1 MMRALYASVSGLKT
15 HQTKMDVIGNNI
27 ANVNTVG
34 FKSSRTTFSTMM
46 YQNLSFASGAN
57 VQTGKGG
64 VNAKQIGL
72 GTTFASTAI
81 DIDTGGAPESTGKA
95 FDLKLSDKNSTSFY
109 IVNTGT
115 ENVFTRAG
123 AFYVDG
129 AGNLCM
135 ESTGYQVMGWQVDAN
150 GNIRKDTVSPLRIMS
165 ADNQTSNPEYTTKAV
180 CSGILDDNTSNVNS
194 DQGYKMNLNF
204 YDNLGYSYTAQ
215 FAAQKTGEPKDGE
228 YTINL
233 TDIVDSNGKSILT
246 KDTVGLGALFGGGQ
260 GSCVD
265 ITDRY
270 KVADGMGNALGTLA
284 NATADATTGALQY
297 NFTSDYVNEML
308 GPSDKAQRLP
318 SGLTVQIT
326 CNPTIT
332 PPATVPTIQSFKIID
347 SSGAPFDYSSYKWI
361 NQTQS
366 NHNPPVAVTGT
377 NNAFKV
383 TRAQDD
389 LQEMI
394 ESGQVSANKD
404 GKYLL
409 SSGQVNSLVTKYK
422 DILGTDTGTIA
433 GADLEIILDA
443 NKKVTGLQWT
453 PAQAN
458 PPAIGGGIIVPAT
471 LLGASDVD
479 YLTDYLSQGYI
490 TVQASAVNNRG
501 IFTTDVP
508 SDAEI
513 RYVPG
518 EKGAWSYTVV
528 TPGTD
533 GYKAQFS
540 TADGSLTYIGS
551 EGNKTQTLRLSN
563 YRTQDNQFSD
573 IEIDFSTLKNLSNGA
588 SSTAA
593 MSAGNAGEGEGKRV
607 GALIGLSVDQ
617 SGMIY
622 GSYSNGNTTLLGQ
635 IAVARFGNASGLE
648 SIGENCYRTTMNSG
662 QFDGIGV
669 EMDSDGSTIDS
680 GTLEMSNVDLATE
693 FTMMITTQ
701 RGYQA
706 NSRVISTSDSIL
718 EELVNLKR

>member
-81 DIDTGGAPESTGKA
+81 DIDTGGASESTGKA

-165 ADNQTSNPEYTTKAV
+165 ADNQTSNPEYTTRAV
-180 CSGILDDNTSNVNS
+180 CSGILDDNSSNVNS
-194 DQGYKMNLNF
+194 DQGYRMNLNF
-204 YDNLGYSYTAQ
+204 YDNLGYSYTAR
-215 FAAQKTGEPKDGE
+215 FAAQKMGEDGQ
-228 YTINL
+228 YSINL
-233 TDIVDSNGKSILT
+233 TDILDENGKSIMT
-246 KDTVGLGALFGGGQ
+246 ADKVGLAQLWGGGQ
-260 GSCVD
+260 GTNID
-265 ITDRY
+265 ITDNY
-270 KVADGMGNALGTLA
+270 KVADGMGNAFGAIVNQIKTDNNNQLVYNFKSEYLNEILSPNDKSKKLPDGLIARYTITTTTGTGGVDTQTAAKLEFVDSSGTVVDVSQYSGGDWVITADESQNAGIVKTITAAQTLRDMYNSGQISQKDGQYVLTANQVKKLMSDFSGTTGVA
-284 NATADATTGALQY
+284 NAYYPETASISY
-297 NFTSDYVNEML
+297 NPADGQLAWVGTA
-308 GPSDKAQRLP
+308 P
-318 SGLTVQIT
+318 
-326 CNPTIT
+326 T
-332 PPATVPTIQSFKIID
+332 PPAGQNLLD
-347 SSGAPFDYSSYKWI
+347 LAALQGANRTDNLLNYL
-361 NQTQS
+361 NQ
-366 NHNPPVAVTGT
+366 G
-377 NNAFKV
+377 F
-383 TRAQDD
+383 
-389 LQEMI
+389 I
-394 ESGQVSANKD
+394 EVSAA
-404 GKYLL
+404 
-409 SSGQVNSLVTKYK
+409 SVNSMGV
-422 DILGTDTGTIA
+422 
-433 GADLEIILDA
+433 
-443 NKKVTGLQWT
+443 
-453 PAQAN
+453 
-458 PPAIGGGIIVPAT
+458 
-471 LLGASDVD
+471 
-479 YLTDYLSQGYI
+479 
-490 TVQASAVNNRG
+490 
-501 IFTTDVP
+501 FTTDVP
-508 SDAEI
+508 SDAI
-513 RYVPG
+513 VRYVPG
-518 EKGAWSYTVV
+518 DKGAWSYTVV

-533 GYKAQFS
+533 GYMAQFS

-551 EGNKTQTLRLSN
+551 DGNKTQTLRLSN
-563 YRTQDNQFSD
+563 YQTEDNPFSD

-593 MSAGNAGEGEGKRV
+593 MSPGNAGEGEGKRV